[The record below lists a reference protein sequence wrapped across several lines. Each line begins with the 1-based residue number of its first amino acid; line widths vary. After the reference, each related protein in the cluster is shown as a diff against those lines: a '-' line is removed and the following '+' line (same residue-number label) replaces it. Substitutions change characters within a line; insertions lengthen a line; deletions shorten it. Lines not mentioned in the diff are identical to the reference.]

1 MTVLMSNIMVR
12 LFLIGRY
19 KLILNV
25 GQVENYFITEI
36 RIVNVFPNFPTMKK
50 QVESNLSQWYYLQSI
65 LAT

>member
-36 RIVNVFPNFPTMKK
+36 CIVNVFPNFPTMKK

-65 LAT
+65 LAM